1 MRETTDEIE
10 AIGVKKAKEKVEKAE
25 ILVYLVDAATENFS
39 EDIEMIKSLIRD
51 DLKLIICATKID
63 EVIPTHYEKIEQIF
77 RNEIADAFD
86 FITISALVL
95 SILASM
101 LTNTFLGAIAS
112 IIVLYTITKDKNKKL
127 LN

>member
-1 MRETTDEIE
+1 LIDTAGLRETTDEIE
-10 AIGVKKAKEKVEKAE
+10 AIGVEKAKEKVEKAE

-77 RNEIADAFD
+77 RNEIADF
-86 FITISALVL
+86 
-95 SILASM
+95 
-101 LTNTFLGAIAS
+101 
-112 IIVLYTITKDKNKKL
+112 
-127 LN
+127 